1 MLLVGIR
8 NTADE
13 ESFDQFSVEPCPNV
27 LTDWFVSKVINAPI
41 EPIVPGV
48 LAPVFLFNPIVSP
61 VNVTAPAAVSV

>member
-1 MLLVGIR
+1 
-8 NTADE
+8 
-13 ESFDQFSVEPCPNV
+13 
-27 LTDWFVSKVINAPI
+27 VSKVINAPI